1 MRKLKANELPRLI
14 FHTDKGLKN
23 EKKTCF
29 FYLAEK
35 NCCFCYFFLLI
46 FITPTTKYISHVIL
60 TWIRRDVDG
69 NQCKLLSIW
78 HKIQHHRL
86 ERKRE
91 QRDSNNISLIYFL
104 FLDNQWRHY
113 FVGENVCDRKTC
125 AQMIHRQLR
134 TSFSQTNVCVRL
146 KWQHP
151 DP

>member
-91 QRDSNNISLIYFL
+91 QRDSNNISLYIYIFYFL
-104 FLDNQWRHY
+104 TTSDVTILLKKMCAIEKRAHKWFTDSSVLAFHKR
-113 FVGENVCDRKTC
+113 TC
-125 AQMIHRQLR
+125 
-134 TSFSQTNVCVRL
+134 V
-146 KWQHP
+146 W
-151 DP
+151 D